1 MNSRKIVVFGAGKIG
16 RSFIGQLF
24 SRGSYEVV
32 FVDVFKAVIDE
43 LNLRGNYNVIIKS
56 EKDEVMNISNV
67 RGVHADNIELVSKE
81 IATSDILSISVGLH
95 GMKAIFP
102 LLAKG
107 LSERYELNRNLPL
120 DIIIAENMRNADAF
134 FRDELIPLLPPDYPF
149 EQLVGLVETS
159 IGKMVPIMLKNDM
172 EEDILQV
179 FAEPYNT
186 LILDKKAFKNPV
198 PDVPGLSPK
207 ENMKAWVD
215 RKLFIHNL
223 GHAATAYIGYLY
235 NPNFI
240 YLYEA
245 LSVPGIFKKVRN
257 TMLSAAEILWKK
269 YPDEF
274 TAKDLVDHID
284 DLLNRFRNKALGDT
298 IFRVGCDLMR
308 KLSPEDR
315 IVGALKSA
323 IEYQCDYR
331 EIVFVLTCALNF
343 RAVDEQGELFPGDK
357 EFIEIFEKGIYGV
370 LADVCKLDARKSEEL
385 LALIIPVQDRINFGS
400 FKDELK

>member
-1 MNSRKIVVFGAGKIG
+1 MNLKKIVLFGAGKIG

-24 SRGSYEVV
+24 SRGGYEVV
-32 FVDVFKAVIDE
+32 FVDVFKPVIDE

-56 EKDEVMNISNV
+56 DKDEVMNITHV
-67 RGVHADNIELVSKE
+67 RGVHADNTKQVSFE
-81 IATSDILSISVGLH
+81 IATSDIVAVSVGLN
-95 GMKAIFP
+95 GMKAVFP
-102 LLAKG
+102 LLAQG
-107 LSERYELNRNLPL
+107 LSERYELNKNLPL
-120 DIIIAENMRNADAF
+120 DIIIAENMRNADDYF
-134 FRDELIPLLPPDYPF
+134 KDELIPLLPADYPF

-159 IGKMVPIMLKNDM
+159 IGKMVPIMLNKDM

-186 LILDKKAFKNPV
+186 LILARQSFKNPI

-223 GHAATAYIGYLY
+223 GHAATAYIGFLY
-235 NPNFI
+235 NPRFV

-245 LSVPGIFKKVRN
+245 LSVPAIYKKVRN

-269 YPDEF
+269 YPEDF

-284 DLLNRFRNKALGDT
+284 DLLYRFRNKALGDT

-315 IVGALKSA
+315 IVGALKTA
-323 IEYQCDYR
+323 IEYDCDYR
-331 EIVFVLTCALNF
+331 EIVFVLACAMNF
-343 RAVDEQGELFPGDK
+343 RAVDEQGVLFPGDK
-357 EFIEIFEKGIYGV
+357 DFIEIYEKGIYEV
-370 LADVCKLDARKSEEL
+370 LTSVCKFDNPLAEKLSTQLIPIQYVINCGLLRNEL
-385 LALIIPVQDRINFGS
+385 Q
-400 FKDELK
+400 